1 VGSASFTGGF
11 ASGSSAGLGGPTG
24 AVSRVSFGL
33 ARPDP
38 VAREADVTV
47 SELPGGEWT
56 LCLRKRPA
64 SVFGGRPDDG
74 RPGVYELVCRECGDD
89 PRRSYSEVSAE
100 LQQVRGPYPLE
111 AAIEAFVTHCE

>member
-1 VGSASFTGGF
+1 M
-11 ASGSSAGLGGPTG
+11 
-24 AVSRVSFGL
+24 SRVSFGL

-64 SVFGGRPDDG
+64 SDFGGRPDDS
-74 RPGVYELVCRECGDD
+74 RPEMYELVCRECGDD